1 MTLRDRYN
9 EGTEA
14 GMVTGVKKE
23 RVTHTGLLK
32 DHIWFFYLVSA
43 SVHQV
48 IIRGITANKTQG
60 QMMVGAPCSRKH
72 GWKLIGIWSKVII
85 WIRQKAAIDGS
96 PCCRHVASSA
106 HEEPLHG
113 LPASCHHWWG
123 NSGKIG
129 TLKLLVTGSEWL
141 IFGVKIKI
149 ALKDPT
155 RKDMPVLC
163 ELQRMIMCQLLL
175 FIPVLIFI

>member
-1 MTLRDRYN
+1 MLYVLLEEIRWIKKNVTLSMTLRDRYN

-72 GWKLIGIWSKVII
+72 G
-85 WIRQKAAIDGS
+85 
-96 PCCRHVASSA
+96 
-106 HEEPLHG
+106 
-113 LPASCHHWWG
+113 
-123 NSGKIG
+123 
-129 TLKLLVTGSEWL
+129 
-141 IFGVKIKI
+141 
-149 ALKDPT
+149 
-155 RKDMPVLC
+155 
-163 ELQRMIMCQLLL
+163 
-175 FIPVLIFI
+175 